1 MKVAILG
8 GTGGMG
14 RALARQMA
22 GRGDR
27 VFLLGHLPDEL
38 ERSARDLEVRS
49 KQRPVGTAHCDLEQ
63 PDTFGPALERALGE
77 ALSRRV
83 SLGSG
88 APVFARVAT
97 FEEGPAGAEGAAWR
111 VALSITVE
119 LEGVG
124 CVEEAGVRAS
134 PGGGHEQVTLGRSQ
148 AVETLCQELAESAVA
163 RLLAGEGTLS
173 CR

>member
-1 MKVAILG
+1 MTLSLL
-8 GTGGMG
+8 TM
-14 RALARQMA
+14 
-22 GRGDR
+22 
-27 VFLLGHLPDEL
+27 LLGLGCGYAVGRVPPVV
-38 ERSARDLEVRS
+38 SVVDL
-49 KQRPVGTAHCDLEQ
+49 QPVWVAQSQASL
-63 PDTFGPALERALGE
+63 GPALERALGE